1 MRGTLSAWFLHG
13 VCQHETRR
21 ARRLASPVRDRG
33 WAVKA
38 LPAVRRCRCSMVNMG
53 AVIRCRLSGRRLLSL
68 KVLRAVWVC
77 GFSRRGYGLTRDT
90 VPAGGHAIKLLSAA
104 WYFSDF
110 VERYRATDH
119 GHDKYMEDGTDTQ
132 RTRITA
138 SYVRHTRI
146 SGSVYDQ
153 SRVSTRASPPGAS
166 AITPKMQGSHG
177 CPRS

>member
-1 MRGTLSAWFLHG
+1 MQYGQYGRGDTVSFVGSRLSPPR
-13 VCQHETRR
+13 VSVTRHFPVAAAS
-21 ARRLASPVRDRG
+21 ARRPRKDV
-33 WAVKA
+33 
-38 LPAVRRCRCSMVNMG
+38 
-53 AVIRCRLSGRRLLSL
+53 
-68 KVLRAVWVC
+68 
-77 GFSRRGYGLTRDT
+77 TDT
-90 VPAGGHAIKLLSAA
+90 SYVVPRAGGHAIKLLSAA

-119 GHDKYMEDGTDTQ
+119 EHDKYMEDGTDTQ